1 MVKRILVAAA
11 IAAACAWPSTASAQ
25 DLTLTPFFGASFGGN
40 LDTTRTAYGA
50 TLGFTAG
57 GFGFDVDFGVTPNF
71 FGKTSVVSDSNAVTL
86 MANLKLAP
94 SIRSRGVK
102 PYFSGGLGLIRTK
115 LDTNAVF
122 DNVSSN
128 DWGLNL
134 GFGVG
139 GYFTPH
145 VGLQGDVRYFRAFR
159 DVDVGNVNID
169 LSGFDFWRATLGLSF
184 KF

>member
-1 MVKRILVAAA
+1 MMKRLIIAAA
-11 IAAACAWPSTASAQ
+11 ITAACAWPSNAHAQ
-25 DLTLTPFFGASFGGN
+25 DVTLTPFIGPSFGGN
-40 LDTTRTAYGA
+40 LDTTRTSYGA
-50 TLGFTAG
+50 TLGFTAR
-57 GFGFDVDFGVTPNF
+57 GFGFDVDFGMTPNF

-94 SIRSRGVK
+94 SIHRTGVK
-102 PYFSGGLGLIRTK
+102 PYLSGGVGLIRTR

-122 DNVSSN
+122 DNITSN

-145 VGLQGDVRYFRAFR
+145 VGLLGDVRYFRAFR
-159 DVDVGNVNID
+159 DVDVRGLSID
-169 LSGFDFWRATLGLSF
+169 LSSFDFWRATMGLSF

>member
-1 MVKRILVAAA
+1 MIKRMLVAAA
-11 IAAACAWPSTASAQ
+11 MAAACALPSTASAQ
-25 DLTLTPFFGASFGGN
+25 DVTLTPFIGPSFGGN
-40 LDTTRTAYGA
+40 LDTTRTTYGA

-71 FGKTSVVSDSNAVTL
+71 FGKTNVVSDSDALTL

-94 SIRSRGVK
+94 TIERRGVK
-102 PYFSGGLGLIRTK
+102 PYVSGGVGLIRTRI
-115 LDTNAVF
+115 DTNAVF
-122 DNVSSN
+122 DNVTSN
-128 DWGLNL
+128 DWGMNL

-139 GYFTPH
+139 GYFSPH
-145 VGLQGDVRYFRAFR
+145 VGLQGDVRYFRAFSK
-159 DVDVGNVNID
+159 VDVGNLNID